1 MALGAPRLCFLPR
14 HRVGGRAIGQAPGGV
29 KEAVMHSR
37 HRDDE
42 TRPVSRLTILAAAL
56 FLVLL
61 AGVAIKFD
69 LWQTGEDNSAAI
81 LLQDKTPQPVTTAQ
95 RPN

>member
-1 MALGAPRLCFLPR
+1 
-14 HRVGGRAIGQAPGGV
+14 
-29 KEAVMHSR
+29 MHSR

-42 TRPVSRLTILAAAL
+42 TRPVGWLTILTAAL

-61 AGVAIKFD
+61 AGVAIRFD
-69 LWQTGEDNSAAI
+69 LWQASEENSAAI